1 MNSHADRHPDSPELC
16 HDDAESGE
24 PLEQRRGPTLRE
36 RLSRVTSNR
45 TYFPIID
52 GLRFIAI
59 ASVVLYHINDY
70 TIHKLGWAEN
80 AAVQASPVQRVLAQG
95 FIGVPQFFAISGLIL
110 GIPLLT
116 AVDRKQEFD
125 LRRYFARR
133 VTRLEPPY
141 IINLVLIALLLV
153 VVKEHQ
159 PESLIAPFVSS
170 MFYVHN
176 ILYGTMSTINGVAWS
191 LEIEVQFYIL
201 APLLAYTIYRWNRS
215 PRRVLLLTLIATA
228 VFMKYQFADHLGPR
242 FRLSLLNYLDTFLIG
257 MLLADIFV
265 TDWKSHPQTSW
276 SWDIAAIACW
286 PVGWFLLQSHNT
298 SPFVSLAI
306 LAGIFCTLQ
315 GRFHTWWL
323 TRPWITVAG
332 GMCYTIYLYHFF
344 VISLVGRTVL
354 PIVDG
359 LSYLPAFLII
369 AGVTIPAVAVV
380 SSLLFLLIEKPFMI
394 WQPFPRS
401 STERADAPAPVLGPK
416 AGMASSLQVRS

>member
-1 MNSHADRHPDSPELC
+1 MAKTLPDR
-16 HDDAESGE
+16 
-24 PLEQRRGPTLRE
+24 QQGPSLRE

-45 TYFPIID
+45 TYFPVID

-70 TIHKLGWAEN
+70 TIHKLGWTEN
-80 AAVQASPVQRVLAQG
+80 AAVHASPLQRVLAQG

-116 AVDRKQEFD
+116 AVERSREFG

-133 VTRLEPPY
+133 ITRLEPPY
-141 IINLVLIALLLV
+141 IINLVLIAILLV
-153 VVKEHQ
+153 VIKGAD
-159 PESLIAPFVSS
+159 PESLAAPFASS

-176 ILYGTMSTINGVAWS
+176 LLYGTMSTINGVAWS

-201 APLLAYTIYRWNRS
+201 APLLAYAIYRLKRI
-215 PRRVLLLTLIATA
+215 PRRLLLLTLIATA
-228 VFMKYQFADHLGPR
+228 VLLKHQLGDLLGPR
-242 FRLSLLNYLDTFLIG
+242 FRLSLLYYIDTFLIG

-265 TDWKSHPQTSW
+265 TDWKSRPQTAW
-276 SWDIAAIACW
+276 FWDIAAVACW
-286 PVGWFLLQSHNT
+286 PVGWFLLQSGST
-298 SPFVSLAI
+298 SSFVSLAI
-306 LAGIFCTLQ
+306 LVGMFCTLQ
-315 GRFHTWWL
+315 GKIHTWLL
-323 TRPWITVAG
+323 TRPWITVVG

-344 VISLVGRTVL
+344 VISLVGRTLL

-380 SSLLFLLIEKPFMI
+380 SSILFLLIEKPFMI
-394 WQPFPRS
+394 WQPFPQS
-401 STERADAPAPVLGPK
+401 STKPAEASTPVLSPEP
-416 AGMASSLQVRS
+416 GMAGSLQVRS